1 MWFGRLLVDKSQ
13 RDIQTPVRL
22 LLCCRVLLL
31 CSDNTKPEADYEGR
45 VFLGLWFR
53 KESPQ

>member
-31 CSDNTKPEADYEGR
+31 YSDNTKPEADYEGR
-45 VFLGLWFR
+45 VFLGLWFW